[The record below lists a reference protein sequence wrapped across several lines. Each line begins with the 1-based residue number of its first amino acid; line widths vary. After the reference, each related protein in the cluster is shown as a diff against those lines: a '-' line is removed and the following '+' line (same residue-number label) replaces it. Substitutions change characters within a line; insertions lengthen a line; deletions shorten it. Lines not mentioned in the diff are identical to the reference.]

1 VSVPLQP
8 ELMDNHKVR
17 SVSRLEVVETGRRRR
32 WSEEDKLRI
41 VAESYA
47 GPRRVASTARRH
59 GISRSLL
66 TTWRRAWRAGMLGA
80 HEVPGFSPV
89 VVSPDPVPLTTPGH
103 EVRSLTAA
111 GRMEI
116 EFGNGRRI
124 VVAADVDGAALARV
138 LAALEGR

>member
-1 VSVPLQP
+1 
-8 ELMDNHKVR
+8 MDSHKVR
-17 SVSRLEVVETGRRRR
+17 AVSRLEVVETGRRRR
-32 WSEEDKLRI
+32 WSEEEKLRI

-66 TTWRRAWRAGMLGA
+66 TTWRRAWHAGLLGR
-80 HEVPGFSPV
+80 EVAPDFSPLIV
-89 VVSPDPVPLTTPGH
+89 APDPAPPEPQVALA
-103 EVRSLTAA
+103 VA

-116 EFGNGRRI
+116 DFGNGRRI
-124 VVAADVDGAALARV
+124 TVAADVDGAALARV

>member
-1 VSVPLQP
+1 
-8 ELMDNHKVR
+8 MDNHKVR
-17 SVSRLEVVETGRRRR
+17 AVSRLEVVESGRRRR
-32 WSEEDKLRI
+32 WSEEEKLRI

-66 TTWRRAWRAGMLGA
+66 TTWRRTWRAGLLGA
-80 HEVPGFSPV
+80 HAPDFSPV
-89 VVSPDPVPLTTPGH
+89 IVAPDPVPLATPEH
-103 EVRSLTAA
+103 EVRSLTVA

-116 EFGNGRRI
+116 DLGNDRR
-124 VVAADVDGAALARV
+124 VTVGADVDGAALARV

>member
-1 VSVPLQP
+1 
-8 ELMDNHKVR
+8 MDSHKVR
-17 SVSRLEVVETGRRRR
+17 AVSRLEVVETGRRRR
-32 WSEEDKLRI
+32 WSEEEKLRI

-66 TTWRRAWRAGMLGA
+66 TTWRRAWRAGLLGS
-80 HEVPGFSPV
+80 EVAPDFSQLIV
-89 VVSPDPVPLTTPGH
+89 VPDPAPPEP
-103 EVRSLTAA
+103 EVALAVA

-116 EFGNGRRI
+116 DLGNGRRI
-124 VVAADVDGAALARV
+124 TVSADVDRAALARV

>member
-1 VSVPLQP
+1 
-8 ELMDNHKVR
+8 MDSHKVR
-17 SVSRLEVVETGRRRR
+17 AVSRLEVVETGRRRR
-32 WSEEDKLRI
+32 WSEEEKLRI

-66 TTWRRAWRAGMLGA
+66 TTWRRAWRAGLLGG
-80 HEVPGFSPV
+80 EVAPDFSPLIV
-89 VVSPDPVPLTTPGH
+89 APDPAPPEP
-103 EVRSLTAA
+103 EVALAVA

-116 EFGNGRRI
+116 ELGNGRRI
-124 VVAADVDGAALARV
+124 TVGADVDGAALARV

>member
-1 VSVPLQP
+1 
-8 ELMDNHKVR
+8 MDSHKVR
-17 SVSRLEVVETGRRRR
+17 SVSRPEVVETGRRRR
-32 WSEEDKLRI
+32 WSEEEKVRI

-66 TTWRRAWRAGMLGA
+66 TTWRRAWRAGLLGA
-80 HEVPGFSPV
+80 HEVPGFAPV
-89 VVSPDPVPLTTPGH
+89 IVSPDPSPLAAPEH
-103 EVRSLTAA
+103 EVRPLTAA

-116 EFGNGRRI
+116 ELGNGRRI
-124 VVAADVDGAALARV
+124 VVGADVDGPALARV

>member
-1 VSVPLQP
+1 
-8 ELMDNHKVR
+8 MDSHKVR
-17 SVSRLEVVETGRRRR
+17 AVSRLEVIETGRRRR
-32 WSEEDKLRI
+32 WSEDEKLRI

-59 GISRSLL
+59 GLSRSLL
-66 TTWRRAWRAGMLGA
+66 TTWRRAWRAGLLGGDVA
-80 HEVPGFSPV
+80 PEFSPV
-89 VVSPDPVPLTTPGH
+89 IVAPDPAPILPAVAPT
-103 EVRSLTAA
+103 S

-116 EFGNGRRI
+116 ELGDGRRI